1 MSLVDDVQRKL
12 CDGWDLRFFKAG
24 AGKGIWRVYKNNQ
37 PYKVRGLKFIT
48 INDSLDGHN
57 YRRNVMKQ
65 LEEVGAIPPLFL
77 ERKPK
82 ERPPV
87 QRSAPKEN
95 ELQFALKKAQR
106 FMNDP
111 KSDGDLRGMS
121 RDYLKLARLYVH
133 VVKELKRERQRAAD
147 RASAT

>member
-1 MSLVDDVQRKL
+1 MSLVDEVQKKL
-12 CDGWDLRFFKAG
+12 CSGWDLRFYKAG
-24 AGKGIWRVYKNNQ
+24 AGKGIWRLYKHNQ
-37 PYKVRGLKFIT
+37 PYKVRGLKQIT

-87 QRSAPKEN
+87 VRSMPKKGEIQ
-95 ELQFALKKAQR
+95 EALEKAER
-106 FMNDP
+106 TLRDP
-111 KSDGDLRGMS
+111 KADSTARGHA
-121 RDYLKLARLYVH
+121 RDYIKLARKYAT
-133 VVKELKRERQRAAD
+133 VVKLAKQLQD
-147 RASAT
+147 RA